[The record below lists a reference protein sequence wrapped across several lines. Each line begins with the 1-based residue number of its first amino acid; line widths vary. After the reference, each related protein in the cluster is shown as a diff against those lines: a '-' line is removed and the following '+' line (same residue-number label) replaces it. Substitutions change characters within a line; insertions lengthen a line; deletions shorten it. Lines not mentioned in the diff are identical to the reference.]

1 MAQRGQSTASE
12 RRLPAQTVDAAPS
25 RRVLEHRATVI
36 KALAHP
42 SRLAMVD
49 ALAQGEK
56 CVCHLRAL
64 VGADM
69 STVSKH
75 LSLLRNAGIVLSE
88 KRGLQVFYR
97 LRVPCLL
104 SFFSCVDAVFEN
116 PDAELVQLL
125 PRSRGRGASETPAP
139 VRPAGA
145 ASRRN
150 QRSSY
155 RPANRSS
162 A

>member
-1 MAQRGQSTASE
+1 MRSRAEAAVSGGRTDLRLE
-12 RRLPAQTVDAAPS
+12 RRA
-25 RRVLEHRATVI
+25 RVI

-49 ALAQGEK
+49 ALAAGER
-56 CVCHLRAL
+56 CVCELQAL

-75 LSLLRNAGIVLSE
+75 LSLLRDAGIVRSS

-104 SFFSCVDAVFEN
+104 SFLECVDAVFEN
-116 PDAELVQLL
+116 PDQERVDL
-125 PRSRGRGASETPAP
+125 PLPSSGAPGRCATRVCKPARGR
-139 VRPAGA
+139 R
-145 ASRRN
+145 
-150 QRSSY
+150 
-155 RPANRSS
+155 
-162 A
+162 